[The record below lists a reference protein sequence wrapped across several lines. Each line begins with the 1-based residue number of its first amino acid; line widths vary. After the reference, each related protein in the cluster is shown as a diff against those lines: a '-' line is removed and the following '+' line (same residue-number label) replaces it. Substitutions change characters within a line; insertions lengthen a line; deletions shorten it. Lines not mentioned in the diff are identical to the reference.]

1 MAERAGDDDSN
12 GVCAMLLLQHPI
24 PGSARADDV
33 GHSPARTRRQLA
45 RRRGACKAALVTER
59 QRAIDRRS
67 NFCQEAGPGPDLQC
81 ATGGREMA
89 SIRREVRLT
98 ADPSVIWD
106 ALKDVGAVH
115 TRLARGFVVGTDL
128 DGGDRV
134 VTFANGLEVR
144 ERIVTVDEVR
154 RRLVYAAVGGRMTH
168 HNASFEITEARDGQC
183 VLVWVADLLPDEMA
197 GPIAS
202 MMDAGLEAIR
212 RTAES
217 SGTAGS
223 ER

>member
-1 MAERAGDDDSN
+1 
-12 GVCAMLLLQHPI
+12 
-24 PGSARADDV
+24 
-33 GHSPARTRRQLA
+33 
-45 RRRGACKAALVTER
+45 
-59 QRAIDRRS
+59 
-67 NFCQEAGPGPDLQC
+67 
-81 ATGGREMA
+81 MA
-89 SIRREVRLT
+89 SIRREVRLN

-134 VTFANGLEVR
+134 VTFANGLQVR

-154 RRLVYAAVGGRMTH
+154 RRLVYAAVGGRATH
-168 HNASFEITEARDGQC
+168 HNASFEVAEAREGQC
-183 VLVWVADLLPDEMA
+183 VLVWAADLLPDEMA
-197 GPIAS
+197 GPLAS

-212 RTAES
+212 RTVES
-217 SGTAGS
+217 SAPAGS